1 MNYALQ
7 AITLSALCFLVTLAS
22 GCSTNT
28 NITHSYVDPVLRKL
42 DLDGVLVIAV
52 SQKMEARKDFEQ
64 AFTETLNRRG
74 VRAVA
79 SHTLLP
85 GTEPSSAEVIAA
97 AKSANLDT
105 IMVTRYLGKSEE
117 EVYHPGTIYYGVTP
131 AYGTGYYGG
140 FGGYYGR
147 AYEVAYEQP
156 VWTTNVTHS
165 LVSDLY
171 VTETKGHIW
180 QAVSETIQASS
191 NRKLRDDA
199 IDGLVGN
206 LKDQGMLD

>member
-1 MNYALQ
+1 MKNILLPLLA
-7 AITLSALCFLVTLAS
+7 AAFGLSVIMAA

-28 NITHSYVDPVLRKL
+28 SVTHSYVDPVLRKL
-42 DLDGVLVIAV
+42 DLDGVLVVAV
-52 SQKMEARKDFEQ
+52 VREPEARQDFEL
-64 AFTETLNRRG
+64 AFSNALARHG

-85 GTEPSSAEVIAA
+85 EARPSSENVISTATEA
-97 AKSANLDT
+97 GLDT
-105 IMVTRYLGKSEE
+105 VMVTRYIGKSSED
-117 EVYHPGTIYYGVTP
+117 VYHPGTIYYGVAP
-131 AYGTGYYGG
+131 AYGAGYYGG

-147 AYEVAYEQP
+147 AYEIAYDQP
-156 VWTTNVTHS
+156 VWTTNVSHT

-180 QAVSETIQASS
+180 QAVTETIQASGD
-191 NRKLRDDA
+191 RKLRNDA
-199 IDGLVGN
+199 IDGLMQN